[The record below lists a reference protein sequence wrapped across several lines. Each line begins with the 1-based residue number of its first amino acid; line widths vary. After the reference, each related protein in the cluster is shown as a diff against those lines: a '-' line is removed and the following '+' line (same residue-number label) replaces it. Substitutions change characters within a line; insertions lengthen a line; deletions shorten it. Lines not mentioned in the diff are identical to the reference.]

1 MRGSYWGVPQL
12 WLELGHSRLSSLFSQ
27 QNVSLSKKVD
37 QSLVCWCITNPW
49 KTQIE
54 TTNYNRDKRTSPDKG
69 RFWLWGL
76 PVVGN
81 QGFSCNSLNKSETIE
96 RWVATLMK
104 TGCARTASCL
114 SVTGHGLH
122 TTVSDCT
129 PTIPEYAR
137 LYPKTGGFGLP
148 RCSGKNKVGKRRRRS
163 PCLAFV
169 IAMADDDNVV
179 RPTQL
184 TCILEIYV
192 NRQIQKTRNANLLMV
207 IMPIIL
213 LDFYYI
219 LTNSFF
225 EEYNLTKK
233 SCRKA
238 P

>member
-81 QGFSCNSLNKSETIE
+81 QGFSFNKSKTIE

-179 RPTQL
+179 DRPTQL
-184 TCILEIYV
+184 ICILDFYV
-192 NRQIQKTRNANLLMV
+192 NRQIQKTKRVYMLV
-207 IMPIIL
+207 IMMPIML
-213 LDFYYI
+213 
-219 LTNSFF
+219 
-225 EEYNLTKK
+225 
-233 SCRKA
+233 
-238 P
+238 